1 MLYSAKTQRG
11 RGACIFVI
19 HKNCFYLCL
28 LTVFVV
34 DSFNCEF
41 RPLLVLSKG
50 LFIYAP
56 YYETNIAYS
65 ETTKLYGGEEQLAI
79 DDSAQIPICFTLIFH
94 HVGRKEAVP
103 PNFK

>member
-1 MLYSAKTQRG
+1 MRIFCHTQ
-11 RGACIFVI
+11 
-19 HKNCFYLCL
+19 NCFDLYL

-50 LFIYAP
+50 LFTYYAP

-94 HVGRKEAVP
+94 HGGRKETVP

>member
-1 MLYSAKTQRG
+1 MHVFCHTQ
-11 RGACIFVI
+11 
-19 HKNCFYLCL
+19 NCFDLCL

-50 LFIYAP
+50 LLRIYAP

-94 HVGRKEAVP
+94 HVGRKETVP

>member
-1 MLYSAKTQRG
+1 MHVFCHTQ
-11 RGACIFVI
+11 
-19 HKNCFYLCL
+19 KLFYLCL

-34 DSFNCEF
+34 DSFSEF

-50 LFIYAP
+50 LLRLYAP

-79 DDSAQIPICFTLIFH
+79 DDSAQIPIRFTFIFH
-94 HVGRKEAVP
+94 HVGRKETVP
-103 PNFK
+103 HHFK

>member
-1 MLYSAKTQRG
+1 MY
-11 RGACIFVI
+11 FVI
-19 HKNCFYLCL
+19 HKNCFYLYL

-50 LFIYAP
+50 LFTSFYVFLRLYAP

-65 ETTKLYGGEEQLAI
+65 ETTKLYGGEEQLAN
-79 DDSAQIPICFTLIFH
+79 DDSAQIPIRFTFIFH
-94 HVGRKEAVP
+94 HVGRKETVP
-103 PNFK
+103 HHFK

>member
-65 ETTKLYGGEEQLAI
+65 ETTKLYGGEEQWQVMIRPRYPYVL
-79 DDSAQIPICFTLIFH
+79 
-94 HVGRKEAVP
+94 R
-103 PNFK
+103 

>member
-1 MLYSAKTQRG
+1 MRIFCHTQ
-11 RGACIFVI
+11 
-19 HKNCFYLCL
+19 NCFNLYL

-34 DSFNCEF
+34 DSFNYEF

-50 LFIYAP
+50 LFYIYAP

-79 DDSAQIPICFTLIFH
+79 DDSAQMPICFTLIFH
-94 HVGRKEAVP
+94 HVGRKETVP

>member
-1 MLYSAKTQRG
+1 MRIFCHTQ
-11 RGACIFVI
+11 
-19 HKNCFYLCL
+19 NCFDLYL

-50 LFIYAP
+50 LLRIYAP

-94 HVGRKEAVP
+94 HVGRKETVP

>member
-11 RGACIFVI
+11 RVRIFC
-19 HKNCFYLCL
+19 HTQNCFNLYL

-34 DSFNCEF
+34 DSLTMT

-50 LFIYAP
+50 LLRIYAP

-79 DDSAQIPICFTLIFH
+79 DDSTRYPYVL
-94 HVGRKEAVP
+94 R
-103 PNFK
+103 

>member
-1 MLYSAKTQRG
+1 MRIFCHTQKLFLSMF
-11 RGACIFVI
+11 I
-19 HKNCFYLCL
+19 
-28 LTVFVV
+28 TVFVV
-34 DSFNCEF
+34 DSFKCEF

-50 LFIYAP
+50 LFIYTP